1 MAMRCEAR
9 DQELEIK
16 ALSWGSSSEQAS
28 EDETDRSMIGSVKGV
43 RAVQQ

>member
-1 MAMRCEAR
+1 MEMAMRCEAR

-28 EDETDRSMIGSVKGV
+28 EGVDGNSM
-43 RAVQQ
+43 RASLG